1 MPFSEGLEGQNPTPP
16 GGLQNPLADGIIIP
30 SEREEVVIVPL
41 YGIIND
47 SPLITAGQ
55 IGVRKL
61 RKKHVKSMHDADL
74 VVDFFSPILNRIQDA
89 LDKAEEQKKNKR
101 N

>member
-1 MPFSEGLEGQNPTPP
+1 M
-16 GGLQNPLADGIIIP
+16 
-30 SEREEVVIVPL
+30 PL

-47 SPLITAGQ
+47 SPLIAAGQ

-74 VVDFFSPILNRIQDA
+74 VVEFFSPILNRIQDA
-89 LDKAEEQKKNKR
+89 LDKSDKAGKAYDANTGGFKG
-101 N
+101 